1 MLLTEVLFFLS
12 FYYTAVV
19 EDGSVVSD
27 ARGAIFQLI
36 SSIDS
41 GPIARETD
49 GTYKGNVVAVPNNR
63 VRVTSPAYWLT
74 GEGAPDFKPN
84 NHSYCAEQDDSYT
97 DPKVTFNNLYAEEK
111 NANSKKR

>member
-1 MLLTEVLFFLS
+1 MAEDPAQHKQSHIVVLTEG
-12 FYYTAVV
+12 
-19 EDGSVVSD
+19 EH
-27 ARGAIFQLI
+27 
-36 SSIDS
+36 
-41 GPIARETD
+41 
-49 GTYKGNVVAVPNNR
+49 KGNVVAVPNNR

-97 DPKVTFNNLYAEEK
+97 DPEVTFNNLYAEEK